1 MYIPP
6 QILGCSCDACCEAGC
21 SIDLTGRS
29 KIIHV
34 LDLNCVRTARRLG
47 GKIADCAFL
56 WKEKNIFAIVE
67 LKGGLTK
74 VSIDKVTKQIQGGIN
89 ALNDL
94 MGDQK
99 IEDIYPIYM
108 YAGKDPTAALKGK
121 LVGVRGITRRIIP
134 LKCGERLSS
143 IV

>member
-1 MYIPP
+1 M
-6 QILGCSCDACCEAGC
+6 SCPCDTCCEGGC

-34 LDLNCVRTARRLG
+34 LDLNCVQKKLRIG
-47 GKIADCAFL
+47 GEIADCAIL

-74 VSIDKVTKQIQGGIN
+74 VSIDKVARQIQGGLN
-89 ALNDL
+89 ALNSV
-94 MGDQK
+94 MFDQK
-99 IEDIYPIYM
+99 VEDIFPIFM
-108 YAGKDPTAALKGK
+108 YAGRDPTSALKGK
-121 LVGVRGITRRIIP
+121 LVGIRGITRRIIP
-134 LKCGERLSS
+134 LKCGKRLSS